1 MADMTYPGSSLASL
15 FNRHHT
21 VGEDL
26 SVEPDP
32 DLHSYQD
39 DFDHIKTT
47 LGAPASEVLE
57 AGTEDDEDDDLINH
71 DE

>member
-21 VGEDL
+21 VGKDL
-26 SVEPDP
+26 AIDPDP

-39 DFDHIKTT
+39 DIDHSNTKQVK
-47 LGAPASEVLE
+47 EVTEGLTEKSDLLE
-57 AGTEDDEDDDLINH
+57 DE
-71 DE
+71 